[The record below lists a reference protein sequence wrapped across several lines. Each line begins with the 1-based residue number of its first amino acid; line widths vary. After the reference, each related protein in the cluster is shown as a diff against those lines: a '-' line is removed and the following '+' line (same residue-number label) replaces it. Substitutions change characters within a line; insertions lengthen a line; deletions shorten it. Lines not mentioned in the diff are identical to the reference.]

1 MAEGAAAVAMSRL
14 RDANPPPED
23 GGVPPA
29 DTQLVFDQLVV
40 HEEAA
45 AVLTSLHV
53 QHASHLSALDSEDVE
68 KLLPFLPNKAISV
81 RFLHCGSCAFT
92 RHRWPSGC

>member
-14 RDANPPPED
+14 RDAASPED

-29 DTQLVFDQLVV
+29 DTQLVFDQLAV

-45 AVLTSLHV
+45 AVLKSLHV
-53 QHASHLSALDSEDVE
+53 EHASHLSALDSEDVE

-81 RFLHCGSCAFT
+81 RFLHC
-92 RHRWPSGC
+92 